1 MFLLRLCRLAEKIV
15 LKAKD
20 EVLAGD
26 EEQAYVLYMRF
37 IDVFQSIRKSKTYRT
52 DKKELDKLLS
62 PSKASKALD
71 EAEKLSKSLKER
83 FVSSSCLMLAVLAHN
98 CPTSDMLLC
107 QARQKRSSN

>member
-1 MFLLRLCRLAEKIV
+1 MFTIFRLSRLAEKLL

-37 IDVFQSIRKSKTYRT
+37 VDIFQVIRNSK
-52 DKKELDKLLS
+52 LVS
-62 PSKASKALD
+62 SAKASKALG

-83 FVSSSCLMLAVLAHN
+83 
-98 CPTSDMLLC
+98 
-107 QARQKRSSN
+107 